1 MENTPHEIGKYDTY
15 KKMVPYK
22 NSTLC
27 EKMTKDYL
35 PSVELSDF
43 RKWIYQICCMIQT
56 HGLGISKSSFS
67 SLSLGD
73 GSNSENQ

>member
-15 KKMVPYK
+15 KKMVPHK

-35 PSVELSDF
+35 PSVELSNF
-43 RKWIYQICCMIQT
+43 RK
-56 HGLGISKSSFS
+56 
-67 SLSLGD
+67 
-73 GSNSENQ
+73 

>member
-43 RKWIYQICCMIQT
+43 RKWIY
-56 HGLGISKSSFS
+56 
-67 SLSLGD
+67 
-73 GSNSENQ
+73 